1 MKWQGDLVR
10 QITGGYRILV
20 SSNIQEQAVKIV
32 EDFFLSRTD
41 EDLYTFLQEVLGR
54 PLVEKVMEKT
64 EGNQLKAKAARILGL
79 LCSKV

>member
-1 MKWQGDLVR
+1 M
-10 QITGGYRILV
+10 V

-64 EGNQLKAKAARILGL
+64 EGNQLKTARILAQVHGPKNIYVYNWVL
-79 LCSKV
+79 AWHQFCV